1 MALQTSQHD
10 TDKSTKQHIFI
21 NRSFGL
27 LWSGQTISTLG
38 SHITDAGIPLIAI
51 LVLGASPAQ
60 VGLLIALSALPS
72 LLFSLPIGVWVDR
85 LPRRPLMLLADL
97 LRALLLLSL
106 PLATLSGQLHLG
118 QLYLVTIVLSSC
130 TLCFD
135 TAYQSFLPQI
145 VESERLI
152 EGNSKLGSSNALA
165 EIGGPPLAGGLIQ
178 VLGAP
183 LAMLFDALS
192 FLLSALSIG
201 MMRPREIQHVTPAKQ
216 KASVWSEMREGL
228 STLYGHPL
236 LRTLAIYSTVRTF
249 CGGAFAALYMI
260 YIVRALDIAPAGYG
274 ILVALG
280 GVGALLGS
288 LVMPHLTQ
296 RWGMKRTL
304 IYGALLDSLFAL
316 LTPLASGPTIVLL
329 SMLGISQLCGDIGFV
344 LYALNEISLRQLS
357 LPVAVQGRVNAVL
370 SFLVEGIAPIGTLLA
385 GIVSVYIGIR
395 TTLLL
400 GAAGMLLISIWLA
413 LTLTLTRRPL
423 PARKPSGST

>member
-1 MALQTSQHD
+1 
-10 TDKSTKQHIFI
+10 
-21 NRSFGL
+21 
-27 LWSGQTISTLG
+27 
-38 SHITDAGIPLIAI
+38 
-51 LVLGASPAQ
+51 
-60 VGLLIALSALPS
+60 
-72 LLFSLPIGVWVDR
+72 
-85 LPRRPLMLLADL
+85 
-97 LRALLLLSL
+97 
-106 PLATLSGQLHLG
+106 
-118 QLYLVTIVLSSC
+118 
-130 TLCFD
+130 
-135 TAYQSFLPQI
+135 
-145 VESERLI
+145 
-152 EGNSKLGSSNALA
+152 
-165 EIGGPPLAGGLIQ
+165 
-178 VLGAP
+178 
-183 LAMLFDALS
+183 
-192 FLLSALSIG
+192 
-201 MMRPREIQHVTPAKQ
+201 
-216 KASVWSEMREGL
+216 MREGL

-249 CGGAFAALYMI
+249 CGGAFAALYML

-329 SMLGISQLCGDIGFV
+329 GMLGISQLCGDIGFV

-385 GIVSVYIGIR
+385 GIVSAYIGIR
-395 TTLLL
+395 TTLLF

-413 LTLTLTRRPL
+413 LTLTLTQHPL